1 MVPRKVFV
9 VPVVLALMA
18 AACGDDSG
26 AESVSPPDATTSSTT
41 EPDTTSSTTTEP
53 VPLTAS
59 WPGVTAETIKIGI
72 LDVDYE
78 QLSDLGLFE
87 SDNGDA
93 RVVIDA
99 LTADLNARGGIHG
112 RLIEPHI
119 EIYLPISPVEAD
131 ATCLRL
137 TEDIDVFAVLGAF
150 VGPPESSDGCFTEQG
165 NTVKIG
171 GTPSPEDLERASAPW
186 YVTGFRDDR
195 SQPATIGLLDQA
207 GLFEGSLAVVW
218 AAEDEDQAEN
228 VVLPELARLGHDV
241 SVTATMISAVGDRL
255 ALEAE
260 WATLIERFRSDGIDT
275 TLLVGSSVAINGSNQ
290 LTRQGWDGQI
300 LLASYAGIN
309 TIGGTQEVPPEELEG
324 IIGTKG
330 ATSEEAW
337 ALDATQDCVDVL
349 EAANP
354 DITVKPAA
362 EVVGDEIDWA
372 TPLITHC
379 VTLRLFELIA
389 TAAGPNLTHDSFVAG
404 AESLGEIELPNI
416 PLASLGPGKI
426 DATDGMRL
434 STFDSTIGEQGSG
447 DASGDLVRVP

>member
-1 MVPRKVFV
+1 M
-9 VPVVLALMA
+9 
-18 AACGDDSG
+18 
-26 AESVSPPDATTSSTT
+26 
-41 EPDTTSSTTTEP
+41 
-53 VPLTAS
+53 
-59 WPGVTAETIKIGI
+59 
-72 LDVDYE
+72 
-78 QLSDLGLFE
+78 
-87 SDNGDA
+87 
-93 RVVIDA
+93 
-99 LTADLNARGGIHG
+99 
-112 RLIEPHI
+112 
-119 EIYLPISPVEAD
+119 
-131 ATCLRL
+131 
-137 TEDIDVFAVLGAF
+137 
-150 VGPPESSDGCFTEQG
+150 
-165 NTVKIG
+165 
-171 GTPSPEDLERASAPW
+171 
-186 YVTGFRDDR
+186 
-195 SQPATIGLLDQA
+195 
-207 GLFEGSLAVVW
+207 
-218 AAEDEDQAEN
+218 
-228 VVLPELARLGHDV
+228 
-241 SVTATMISAVGDRL
+241 
-255 ALEAE
+255 
-260 WATLIERFRSDGIDT
+260 
-275 TLLVGSSVAINGSNQ
+275 GSSVAINGSNQ